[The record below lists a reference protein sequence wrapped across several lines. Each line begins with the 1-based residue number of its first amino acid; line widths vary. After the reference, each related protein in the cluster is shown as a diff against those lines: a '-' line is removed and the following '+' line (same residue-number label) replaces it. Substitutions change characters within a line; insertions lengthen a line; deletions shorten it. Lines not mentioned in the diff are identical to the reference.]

1 MPAAS
6 SGPYQSRIFN
16 FVHQQSRRVSRQLSS
31 TFRHLRVAT
40 SWGVQAILYPIY
52 LLFQSTESS
61 GKQLYSSRQK
71 NWLQPPADEIDVQPQ
86 TPPAA
91 DQAIQ
96 RVLSLVNASPQE
108 EDGGTGDRG
117 QGKTIHKG
125 WNLYFFFKRIFRYAS
140 PGEESISS
148 QIVLQK
154 AELVPKTS
162 FPFSPPAPERAS
174 PLPPIP
180 RGDHASS
187 LKRGNPA
194 TGLAPEPPPALFPPP
209 ALSVRGIA
217 TQLSTRTLVLVTAQ
231 NEILDIL
238 TSQQQQKLQE
248 RIIGEVAD
256 YWGHWRLA
264 DSSRQRLTTQP
275 LPTGQTE
282 FFAPVRCLQRLMSW
296 VQKEELTHP
305 SSFMLDPDQA
315 LAVVDRTVANL
326 ELRHLEPMSE
336 VAIAL
341 VRRSRELVLALPSWL
356 TASSSHDL
364 VDGNQPPE
372 IASGTETY
380 RLRIQAL
387 IWAAINYFFGDR
399 AQSQLEQTVPTSIM
413 GDLPGPQPKLLQ
425 HRAQGVSDDADSWL
439 TLSELFGRTQL
450 APAPEWIETHATAM
464 GYVKHPLEQLLG
476 WLDRALL
483 WLEELLLKVVQ
494 WVQQK
499 TAR

>member
-1 MPAAS
+1 MSAAS

-16 FVHQQSRRVSRQLSS
+16 FLHQQSRRMSGQLSS

-40 SWGVQAILYPIY
+40 SWGVQAVLYQIY
-52 LLFQSTESS
+52 LLFQLTESA

-71 NWLQPPADEIDVQPQ
+71 NWLQPPADEINAQPQ

-96 RVLSLVNASPQE
+96 RVLSLVNAPPQE
-108 EDGGTGDRG
+108 EDGGAGGRG

-125 WNLYFFFKRIFRYAS
+125 WGLYLIKRIFRYAS

-148 QIVLQK
+148 QITLRK
-154 AELVPKTS
+154 ADLVPKIS
-162 FPFSPPAPERAS
+162 FPCSPPAPPAPC
-174 PLPPIP
+174 PL
-180 RGDHASS
+180 
-187 LKRGNPA
+187 
-194 TGLAPEPPPALFPPP
+194 PPALF
-209 ALSVRGIA
+209 SVRGIA

-248 RIIGEVAD
+248 RIVGEVAD

-275 LPTGQTE
+275 LPRGQTE
-282 FFAPVRCLQRLMSW
+282 FFFPVRCLQRLMSW

-315 LAVVDRTVANL
+315 LAVADRTVANL

-341 VRRSRELVLALPSWL
+341 VRRSWELVLAVPTWL

-372 IASGTETY
+372 IAPGTETY

-399 AQSQLEQTVPTSIM
+399 GQSQLEQTVPTSIM

-439 TLSELFGRTQL
+439 TLSDLFGRTQL
-450 APAPEWIETHATAM
+450 DPAPEWIETHATAM